1 MRAVPGD
8 LVRVDSPGDP
18 FDRREG
24 TVFLVGV
31 DETVKPEPWPFA
43 RVAIGGQLRE
53 YWPHELELLAVRT

>member
-8 LVRVDSPGDP
+8 LVRVDSNCDP

-24 TVFLVGV
+24 TVYEVRV
-31 DETVKPEPWPFA
+31 DQVSPI
-43 RVAIGGQLRE
+43 RRVVVSVAIGGQLRE